1 MGAIM
6 SSGSTID
13 IRTAI
18 FLAAVCGQTYT
29 QYNNNGYF
37 LVPDSYRVVGP
48 FNASSFTGNEEPFGF
63 VIESPQAVILA
74 FRGTSSP
81 TDWVTD
87 MIAQQTIFKPLSKK
101 SVMTHRGFTE
111 VYMSAR
117 DQIFQLLD
125 QVPSDK
131 PLFVTGHSLGGA
143 LATLASVDI
152 AVNRKPNTIIAYT
165 FGSPRTGDPAFVR
178 AYNAAV
184 PISFRIQNE
193 FDVVPHL
200 PPLVYQSPKT
210 DKSYYYLHV
219 KEEVKRS
226 FRYGTLG
233 GNHVISSY
241 FNDLAQDAP
250 GFTAAVCSDPR
261 GWCPQ
266 K

>member
-1 MGAIM
+1 MNN
-6 SSGSTID
+6 GSTMD

-18 FLAAVCGQTYT
+18 FLAAVCGQTYM
-29 QYNNNGYF
+29 QYSNDGLF
-37 LVPDSYRVVGP
+37 LVPSTYRLVGP
-48 FNASSFTGNEEPFGF
+48 FQAASYTGDEEPFGF
-63 VIESPQAVILA
+63 VLESERAVILA

-87 MIAQQTIFKPLSKK
+87 MIAQQVAFKPVKNGGYA
-101 SVMTHRGFTE
+101 HRGFAE

-117 DQIFQLLD
+117 DQIFRLLD
-125 QVPSDK
+125 QVPKDK

-143 LATLASVDI
+143 LATLASLDI
-152 AVNRKPNTIIAYT
+152 AANRKPAALLTYT
-165 FGSPRTGDPAFVR
+165 FGAPRTGDPVFVR
-178 AYNAAV
+178 TYNATV
-184 PISFRIQNE
+184 PITFRVQNE
-193 FDVVPHL
+193 FDIVPHL

-210 DKSYYYLHV
+210 DKTYYYLHV

-226 FRYGTLG
+226 FRNGSVG

-241 FNDLAQDAP
+241 FADLAREAP
-250 GFTAAVCSDPR
+250 TFASVICQGPP

>member
-1 MGAIM
+1 M
-6 SSGSTID
+6 SSGSTVD

-18 FLAAVCGQTYT
+18 FLAAVCGQAYM
-29 QYNNNGYF
+29 QYSNNGYF
-37 LVPDSYRVVGP
+37 LVPESYRVVGS
-48 FNASSFTGNEEPFGF
+48 FSAASFAGNEEPFGF
-63 VIESPQAVILA
+63 VIESPQAVVLA
-74 FRGTSSP
+74 FRGTSST

-87 MIAQQTIFKPLSKK
+87 MIAQQTAFKPLSKK

-117 DQIFQLLD
+117 DQIFRLLD

-143 LATLASVDI
+143 LATLASLDI
-152 AVNRKPNTIIAYT
+152 AVNRKPDTIITYT
-165 FGSPRTGDPAFVR
+165 YGAPRSGDPAFVR

-210 DKSYYYLHV
+210 DKTYYYMHV
-219 KEEVKRS
+219 KEEVKRRFHNGS
-226 FRYGTLG
+226 LG

-250 GFTAAVCSDPR
+250 GFTYSMCSGPP